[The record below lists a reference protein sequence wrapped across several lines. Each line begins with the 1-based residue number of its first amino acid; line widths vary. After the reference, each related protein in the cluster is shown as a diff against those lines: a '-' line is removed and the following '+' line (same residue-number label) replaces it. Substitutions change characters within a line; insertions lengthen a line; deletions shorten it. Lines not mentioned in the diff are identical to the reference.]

1 MALAC
6 LCHAEHITDA
16 MQTFSFDIYLPHNVY
31 CWKSMSSPLL
41 ITVASSISVENNK
54 KNNSVGSFCRRSEP
68 HATHMCVG
76 LAANLSLVWFGLLTS
91 FEWLNADWTCSQC
104 TLYTRC
110 AWKGYQLQTFTPEE
124 SPTRTFFLAQCFHM
138 VLEWFNSILTFI
150 FMVRSQSKLCIIMTI
165 WRI

>member
-16 MQTFSFDIYLPHNVY
+16 MQTFPFDIYLLHNVY

-41 ITVASSISVENNK
+41 ITVASSISVKNNK
-54 KNNSVGSFCRRSEP
+54 KIIAWGHSAAEVNHMRRI
-68 HATHMCVG
+68 CVG
-76 LAANLSLVWFGLLTS
+76 LAANLSLVWLGPLTS

-110 AWKGYQLQTFTPEE
+110 AWKGYQLQIFTPEE
-124 SPTRTFFLAQCFHM
+124 SPTRTFFWHNASI
-138 VLEWFNSILTFI
+138 WFLSGL
-150 FMVRSQSKLCIIMTI
+150 I
-165 WRI
+165 WY